1 MLGSHRYQ
9 RKVENARLKGD
20 MAVKNRG
27 RLMQKQGEKMGKEI
41 IIVENVKSGNREAEG
56 RKRNETAAET
66 AGVPL
71 QWM

>member
-1 MLGSHRYQ
+1 
-9 RKVENARLKGD
+9 
-20 MAVKNRG
+20 
-27 RLMQKQGEKMGKEI
+27 MQKQGGGKVGKEI